1 MTIQAIKELG
11 RTPTNSTGSMSRTTV
26 KDKDGF
32 YSTLL
37 LYSYQTVVGYIKNG
51 KVVLVAGNTYSQT
64 TSQHLSKYRDEF
76 GINPEDTFEYRAFL
90 KRAELDGVN
99 VKGGWNY

>member
-1 MTIQAIKELG
+1 MTIQAVKELG

-76 GINPEDTFEYRAFL
+76 GINQEDTFEYRAFL
-90 KRAELDGVN
+90 KRAELDGVD
-99 VKGGWNY
+99 VKVGWNN

>member
-1 MTIQAIKELG
+1 MTIQAVKELG
-11 RTPTNSTGSMSRTTV
+11 RTPTNSTGSMSRMV
-26 KDKDGF
+26 DYYDGRIIK
-32 YSTLL
+32 
-37 LYSYQTVVGYIKNG
+37 LYSYATVVGYVKDG

>member
-1 MTIQAIKELG
+1 MTIQAVKELG

-90 KRAELDGVN
+90 KRAELDGVD
-99 VKGGWNY
+99 VKVGWNN